1 MGPATRSNDSN
12 RVSWFLCGRD
22 QGGDLAAGSS
32 HHKTTLSSD
41 ELEALIFQHCGS
53 DCLTMKDV
61 NKSDCWSNGTP
72 A

>member
-32 HHKTTLSSD
+32 HDKDDTFVGRSRSSYRRTRDVELGRNTQRNTTY
-41 ELEALIFQHCGS
+41 
-53 DCLTMKDV
+53 M
-61 NKSDCWSNGTP
+61 
-72 A
+72 